1 MHPIFL
7 NIVSGS
13 AMFYLLLSIF
23 CGTALVVVFK
33 FFPKYKIDTFQAIVV
48 NYWTCFLVGALM
60 LGRVPIDASTFT
72 QPWMP
77 YAAVLGLMFI
87 TGFYAVGMT
96 VNLFGLTVATVL
108 QKMSLVI
115 SVPFAFL
122 MFSEEVTVLK
132 VIGLLLALTAVV
144 LTNWQTKKDNTENES
159 STVRKAFVE
168 NGGSALLL
176 WIFPIYAFIVSGGIE
191 VVLQY
196 VQDSMLPDS
205 DATNAFSTTL
215 FTTAG
220 VLGTII
226 AVYLIV
232 VGRSKLK
239 LRNVIAGFV
248 LGLPNYF
255 SIFFLVMAFSYWDKS
270 MVLPINNIAIV
281 SASALLGF
289 IAFREKLSNINWIGV
304 FIAIL
309 AIGLISFN

>member
-1 MHPIFL
+1 M
-7 NIVSGS
+7 
-13 AMFYLLLSIF
+13 
-23 CGTALVVVFK
+23 
-33 FFPKYKIDTFQAIVV
+33 
-48 NYWTCFLVGALM
+48 
-60 LGRVPIDASTFT
+60 
-72 QPWMP
+72 
-77 YAAVLGLMFI
+77 
-87 TGFYAVGMT
+87 
-96 VNLFGLTVATVL
+96 
-108 QKMSLVI
+108 
-115 SVPFAFL
+115 
-122 MFSEEVTVLK
+122 
-132 VIGLLLALTAVV
+132 V